1 MVLKLKQNY
10 ILNDNYI
17 LNKYKNVLKL
27 FKLKLR
33 FIKIKKNI
41 GGVAVYDIH
50 IKSLGFAYEDKCVLK
65 DINIDIKSGEF
76 ICILGPS
83 GCGKSTLLKL
93 ISGLIKPTSGKILIN
108 EKYIEGPGLD
118 RGVVFQDYSL
128 FSWMSAGKNIELA
141 LEQAYKNM
149 KRKEREEIAKEYLE
163 KVGLK
168 DIYNKLPGNLSGGM
182 RQRAAI
188 ARAFAINPPIL
199 LMDEPFGA
207 LDAVT
212 RAKLQNLTLDLWN
225 SSKKERKTIIFV
237 THDVDEALLIAEKII
252 IMGSHNKGI
261 KKIIEID
268 QKEHKDRRN
277 IYLNSYF
284 LELKEELI
292 KMLDF

>member
-1 MVLKLKQNY
+1 M
-10 ILNDNYI
+10 
-17 LNKYKNVLKL
+17 
-27 FKLKLR
+27 
-33 FIKIKKNI
+33 
-41 GGVAVYDIH
+41 YDIH
-50 IKSLGFAYEDKCVLK
+50 IENLSFAYEDKHILK

-93 ISGLIKPTSGKILIN
+93 MSGLIKPTGGKILIN
-108 EKYIEGPGLD
+108 GKHIEAPGLD

-128 FSWMSAGKNIELA
+128 FSWMSTGKNIELA

-149 KRKEREEIAKEYLE
+149 GKKEREKIAKEYLG

-168 DIYNKLPGNLSGGM
+168 DVYSKLPGNLSGGM

-212 RAKLQNLTLDLWN
+212 RAKLQDLTLYLWN
-225 SSKKERKTIIFV
+225 SSKKEKKTIIFV

-252 IMGSHNKGI
+252 IMGSYNKGI
-261 KKIIEID
+261 ERIIEID
-268 QKEHKDRRN
+268 SKEYRDRRN